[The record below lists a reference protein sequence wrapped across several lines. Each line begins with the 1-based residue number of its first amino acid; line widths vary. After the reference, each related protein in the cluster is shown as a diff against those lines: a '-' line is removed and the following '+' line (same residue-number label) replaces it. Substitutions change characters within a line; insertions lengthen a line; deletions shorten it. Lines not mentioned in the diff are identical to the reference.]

1 MINQSIYRV
10 YIEPAMIIM
19 MILQHDD
26 PFKNTQNSF
35 KGIK

>member
-10 YIEPAMIIM
+10 RIEPTMM
-19 MILQHDD
+19 MISFLQHDD